1 MKPRDDGRKGGGPR
15 GPGPRKGGSGPPGRP
30 APGRPGDRRR
40 SDGGPVRPS
49 GEGRSDAPRPDGP
62 KGPSTG
68 RPAGGAPPGGGGRA
82 GRGGFGGA
90 RTDRGRPAGPQRPG
104 GPSRPDGKGPPRPG
118 KGPASK
124 PARPPSPFGGD
135 AAPEPAP
142 KRPKQKY
149 PQDDASKPSG
159 LELAKQGDFAGFED
173 LLSQAIA
180 PIFDLSVHL
189 FGAKAEAAAEDA
201 LYALLIAVR
210 KAEFLAG
217 DPLKHAARTLVRR
230 AKAEGVTPFTEGL
243 DAGDMLLLALDPTD
257 GRGKLFAK
265 LPPEARL
272 AVTVETALDLGPRD
286 LAYVL
291 ECTDAAADAALK
303 QGFAAVP
310 SASPKDAMRD
320 ILDTRAAAMRLP
332 FGLEDRLLD
341 RLEAAW

>member
-40 SDGGPVRPS
+40 SDGGPVRP
-49 GEGRSDAPRPDGP
+49 DGP
-62 KGPSTG
+62 KG
-68 RPAGGAPPGGGGRA
+68 AGGAKPAGEAPAGGGGRA
-82 GRGGFGGA
+82 GRGGFGGP
-90 RTDRGRPAGPQRPG
+90 RTDRGRPTGPQRSS
-104 GPSRPDGKGPPRPG
+104 GPSRPDGKSPPRG
-118 KGPASK
+118 DRGPASK
-124 PARPPSPFGGD
+124 PLRAPGPFGGD

-159 LELAKQGDFAGFED
+159 LELAKQGNFEGFED

-189 FGAKAEAAAEDA
+189 FGMKAEPAAEDA
-201 LYALLIAVR
+201 LYALLLAVR
-210 KAEFLAG
+210 KGEFLAG

-230 AKAEGVTPFTEGL
+230 AKAEGMTPFVEGL
-243 DAGDMLLLALDPTD
+243 DAGDMLLLALEPTD

-291 ECTDAAADAALK
+291 ECTDAASDAALK
-303 QGFAAVP
+303 QGFASVP